1 LFRARNGA
9 ALGSGPYIDQGNPDV
24 KRYFDQAFTKRL
36 PCRCCVQ
43 GNLSVVPGLV
53 QGNLDVGLDPVQGSS
68 DVKVRPDG
76 TGVLCTTFFSGLA
89 IGDEPC
95 NYRYRVH
102 CSPSSQTL

>member
-1 LFRARNGA
+1 LFRVVNEA

-24 KRYFDQAFTKRL
+24 KRYFEDQAFTKWL
-36 PCRCCVQ
+36 PCICCVQ
-43 GNLSVVPGLV
+43 GNLIVVPGLV
-53 QGNLDVGLDPVQGSS
+53 QGNLDVGLDPVRGSS

-95 NYRYRVH
+95 NYRH
-102 CSPSSQTL
+102 